1 MLELLWS
8 NLYVAVSRS
17 RQDLCLKHQCEIM
30 NRFHLEEGQMKTTC
44 LFLST
49 NSDAFI
55 FCLIRIFIGPR
66 RAAKVLF
73 GWFFFFFL
81 LYNGLARNN
90 KLLSIFCF
98 FIPLLHTG
106 FSYISVKCYFLVIV
120 ISVIAVVQVY
130 LESHCFLG
138 TKGSSIN
145 GLPKVYKEFGKRKQ
159 FICSSYKNAHV
170 NILVNYFLCIPNH

>member
-1 MLELLWS
+1 M
-8 NLYVAVSRS
+8 
-17 RQDLCLKHQCEIM
+17 I
-30 NRFHLEEGQMKTTC
+30 
-44 LFLST
+44 
-49 NSDAFI
+49 
-55 FCLIRIFIGPR
+55 
-66 RAAKVLF
+66 
-73 GWFFFFFL
+73 FFFFL

-106 FSYISVKCYFLVIV
+106 FSYISVKFYFLVIV

-145 GLPKVYKEFGKRKQ
+145 GLPEVYKEFGKRKQ

-170 NILVNYFLCIPNH
+170 NILVNYFFCIPNH